1 MKKLFLLFFLITASL
16 GHAQKGED
24 NTTYNLKD
32 LDEAPAPEGIAFT
45 DYFKKN
51 FKSAEKPTAPLQISF
66 LVEKG
71 GVVHDAKVFGEVSPA
86 ISKEAIR
93 VIKTSKKWKP
103 GKKGG
108 KAVRTRYTATIN
120 L

>member
-1 MKKLFLLFFLITASL
+1 MKKLILLLFLFTATFAN
-16 GHAQKGED
+16 AQKGAD
-24 NTTYNLKD
+24 NTTYSLKQI
-32 LDEAPAPEGIAFT
+32 DEAPTLEGTTFV

-51 FKSAEKPTAPLQISF
+51 FKSAEKPTALQVSF

-86 ISKEAIR
+86 VSKEAIR
-93 VIKTSKKWKP
+93 VIKASKKWKP
-103 GKKGG
+103 GKKDG
-108 KAVRTRYTATIN
+108 KTVRVRYTATIN